1 MNSVF
6 RVCLIVCAMCSMFR
20 DVSYDV
26 WHWFCFDIMFR
37 VYPTSWGLHGIRV
50 SRGLQNKCP
59 LHHQRWCKY
68 TFGFIDTQHLL
79 TGHFIRYH
87 ILPGPHLLFYAL
99 IGMYIVYFG
108 HLQRSLAQ
116 TSSEPIISMMS
127 RPKNN
132 CCIDAAADVGSWWLA
147 LIKLLYVEYIFVI
160 SKSFL
165 GVCSRPW
172 GLQST

>member
-1 MNSVF
+1 M
-6 RVCLIVCAMCSMFR
+6 M
-20 DVSYDV
+20 
-26 WHWFCFDIMFR
+26 FDIGFDLTLCSEMCTR
-37 VYPTSWGLHGIRV
+37 VLRAARHQSFKRAARQVCTR
-50 SRGLQNKCP
+50 
-59 LHHQRWCKY
+59 HQRWCKY